1 MNQRIPVYFIPGLG
15 TGPRIFEYVSLPE
28 EKFDLHYLD
37 WLVPESQDESLA
49 HYAKRMADEI
59 KDELPV
65 LIGVSFGGIL
75 AQEMRKLIPV
85 RKTIII
91 SSLRSQAEFPRRLK
105 WMRLLR
111 LYRLL
116 PTRKLSNIDDFT
128 RFSFHQTVKKK
139 AELYNRYMSVRD
151 EKYLN
156 WAIKTILHW
165 KEKEVA
171 DDIVHI
177 HGTRDE
183 IFPIRYVRDCIPI
196 DGGTHAMII
205 TKAKK
210 ISTLIMKTLDS

>member
-28 EKFDLHYLD
+28 EKFDLRYLD
-37 WLVPESQDESLA
+37 WLVPESQDESLV
-49 HYAKRMADEI
+49 HYAQRMADEI
-59 KDELPV
+59 NDEFPV

-75 AQEMRKLIPV
+75 AQEMSKLIPV

-91 SSLRSQAEFPRRLK
+91 SSLRSQAEFPRRLR
-105 WMRLLR
+105 WIRRLR

-139 AELYNRYMSVRD
+139 AELYNRYMSVRN

-165 KEKEVA
+165 KEREVA
-171 DDIVHI
+171 DGIVHI

-183 IFPIRYVRDCIPI
+183 IFPIRYVRDCIPVE
-196 DGGTHAMII
+196 GGTHAMII

>member
-59 KDELPV
+59 EDELPV

-139 AELYNRYMSVRD
+139 AELYNRYMSVRN

-165 KEKEVA
+165 KEREVA

-183 IFPIRYVRDCIPI
+183 IFPIRYVRDCIPVE
-196 DGGTHAMII
+196 GGTHAMII

>member
-139 AELYNRYMSVRD
+139 AELYNRYMSVRN

-165 KEKEVA
+165 KEREVA

-196 DGGTHAMII
+196 EGGTHAMII

>member
-139 AELYNRYMSVRD
+139 AELYNRYMSVRN

-165 KEKEVA
+165 KEREVA

-183 IFPIRYVRDCIPI
+183 IFPIRYVRDCIPVE
-196 DGGTHAMII
+196 GGTHAMII